1 MAWSGSAGSFSGGG
15 VGWLMPSPYPFTA
28 YGHARVAQVA
38 QTVEVPRP
46 LAAALAA
53 LALVATGCSSGDDP
67 TVQEPPAAA
76 PAAASTSPSP
86 PTPKPAA
93 SIPPLAWKACEGDF
107 QCATLRVPLDEANPG
122 AGTVD
127 LALTRLQTAKKGERI
142 GSLVVNPGGPGSSAV
157 EYLQAAWTLVPE
169 PVRARFDLVAF
180 DPRGVGRTAPIRCA
194 TTAELDAYF
203 AVDPSPDSDA
213 ELRELVATNAELA
226 EGCRERSGRLL
237 PHVSTAE
244 AARDLDRVRAAIGDE
259 KLTYLGYSYGTSL
272 GAAYLDAYPTRARA
286 MVLDG
291 GIDPQLTWDG
301 LLEGQS
307 KGFDRALEA
316 FLANCQR
323 TRCPYR
329 LEVEGDLLQAYDRL
343 AEQVDRTPLPTG
355 ERRTLGPGEFALG
368 VLGGLYSKTSGWPAI
383 ADALVAAERG
393 NGGPMLALS
402 DAYLDRSRDGYANI
416 SEALSSVVCLDRQWP
431 REMAPYLAL
440 ADRVRKD
447 APRFGPLIALSG
459 SICSAWPVS
468 PVGAPK
474 RVTAPGSPPI
484 VVIGTTGDPATPYAW
499 SVALADQ
506 LSKGV
511 LVTYRGDGHT
521 VYRTGSS
528 ACVRDVV
535 NHYLVTTVPPPPT
548 TC

>member
-1 MAWSGSAGSFSGGG
+1 MTA
-15 VGWLMPSPYPFTA
+15 PYPLP
-28 YGHARVAQVA
+28 GVRPAQVA
-38 QTVEVPRP
+38 PVTQTGRVPRP
-46 LAAALAA
+46 LAAVLAC
-53 LALVATGCSSGDDP
+53 LALVASGCGGGDDP
-67 TVQEPPAAA
+67 TVQAPPVSPAASASPPAPSPSPSPAPSPPPSPVAAA
-76 PAAASTSPSP
+76 PLSWS
-86 PTPKPAA
+86 
-93 SIPPLAWKACEGDF
+93 ACEGDF
-107 QCATLRVPLDEANPG
+107 ECATLPVPLDEARPQV
-122 AGTVD
+122 GTVD
-127 LALTRLQTAKKGERI
+127 LALTRLKTANKGERI

-157 EYLQAAWTLVPE
+157 NYLQAAWTLIPE

-194 TTAELDAYF
+194 TTAELDSYF
-203 AVDPSPDSDA
+203 ATDPSPDDA
-213 ELRELVATNAELA
+213 EELRELEQTNEQFAT
-226 EGCRERSGRLL
+226 GCAERSGRVL

-244 AARDLDRVRAAIGDE
+244 AAKDLDRVRAAIGDE

-316 FLANCQR
+316 FLADCER
-323 TRCPYR
+323 RRCPYR
-329 LEVEGDLLQAYDRL
+329 AEVEGDLLAAYDRL

-355 ERRTLGPGEFALG
+355 QKRTLGPGEFSLG
-368 VLGGLYSKTSGWPAI
+368 VLGGLYSKASGWPAI

-393 NGGPMLALS
+393 DGGPMLALS
-402 DAYLDRSRDGYANI
+402 DAYLDRDADGYANVT
-416 SEALSSVVCLDRQWP
+416 EALSSVVCLDRQWP
-431 REMAPYLAL
+431 REIGPYLAL

-459 SICSAWPVS
+459 TICADWPVP
-468 PVGAPK
+468 PVGSPT
-474 RVTAPGSPPI
+474 RVTAPGSPPV
-484 VVIGTTGDPATPYAW
+484 VVIGTTGDPATPYDW
-499 SVALADQ
+499 SVALAGQ

-528 ACVRDVV
+528 GCVRNVV
-535 NHYLVTTVPPPPT
+535 DDYLITAVAPRPT